1 MHRYDRGIKLTAR
14 DMIARHGAK
23 AASVAREATE
33 IADELGDVLSAVIW
47 RAITNEIE
55 RLQERPDQGNVVSLL
70 RWCAQRSQH
79 PKSPP
84 VPDEPQPDYT
94 ERTSARRTR

>member
-1 MHRYDRGIKLTAR
+1 MQGYSRSIKLTAR
-14 DMIARHGAK
+14 DMISRYGAE
-23 AASVAREATE
+23 AASVAREATG

-47 RAITNEIE
+47 RVITYEIE

-70 RWCAQRSQH
+70 RWSQR
-79 PKSPP
+79 PEL
-84 VPDEPQPDYT
+84 PDNTQPDYA

>member
-1 MHRYDRGIKLTAR
+1 MHGYDRGIKLAAR
-14 DMIARHGAK
+14 DMIARHGTE
-23 AASVAREATE
+23 AASVAREATG

-47 RAITNEIE
+47 RVITYEIE
-55 RLQERPDQGNVVSLL
+55 RLQERSDQGNVISFR

-84 VPDEPQPDYT
+84 VPDAPQPDY
-94 ERTSARRTR
+94 ARRTR